1 MVTSRRPDHLRQLS
15 PPVSSHES
23 LVALRARVSDE
34 VVASLNRSADL
45 GFLGRMPVV
54 EQIDHALGFVVAAET
69 ALGRPPT
76 SAADLGTGGG
86 VPGLVL
92 HPCWP
97 ECRLVLLDGNQRRT
111 EFLAGQV
118 DSWGVSSQVEVVRG
132 RAEELARDDRFRREF
147 EVVTA
152 RSFGSPAATVEC
164 GAPLLVLGGVMVVSE
179 PPGEADE
186 RRWPEE
192 GLAQVGLS
200 RASRVR
206 LDDRFGYQVLVKSGE
221 TPDRYPRRVGVPSK
235 RPLF

>member
-1 MVTSRRPDHLRQLS
+1 
-15 PPVSSHES
+15 
-23 LVALRARVSDE
+23 VSDE